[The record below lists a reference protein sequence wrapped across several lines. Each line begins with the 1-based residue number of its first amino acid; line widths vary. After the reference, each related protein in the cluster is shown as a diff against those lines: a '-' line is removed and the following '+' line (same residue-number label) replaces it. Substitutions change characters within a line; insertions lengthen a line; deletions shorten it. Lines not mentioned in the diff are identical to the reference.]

1 MSFTDLRGFVD
12 TLERSGELRR
22 IQASVS
28 AHLEITAIAD
38 RVVKEGGP
46 ALLFENVDGAK
57 HPLLINPLGS
67 QRRVELALGRP
78 ADEIG
83 AMLLA
88 TAEGLNPPSPSAVWR
103 LRSNLMQLLPMRT
116 RRVRRGPCQEVV
128 ESPDIGQFPVQ
139 TCWPDDGGPFITFGL
154 VITRD
159 PLTGERNMGLYRLQV
174 HGSDRTGMHWQ
185 INKGGGFHYARAEE
199 LGRPLP
205 VAVVIGADP
214 ALLLSSVAAL
224 PEGMDEIAFSG
235 ILRGAPCPMMKCSS
249 IDLEVPAN
257 AEIVLEGEVMPNERQ
272 LEGPFG
278 DHFGHYSHA
287 APFPVFRV
295 RCITRRR
302 RPIYLSAVV
311 GLPPQE
317 DKFIGNA
324 TQDILGPLI
333 KLIHHEIVDLWA
345 YFEAGFHNLLVVS
358 VRQRFY
364 KEAVKT
370 ALALMGTGQL
380 ALTKCLVLVDESVPV
395 RDFNAVLAAIRANFE
410 PERDFLLLPG
420 VPLDTLDFTSYR
432 MNLGSKMILDATSGP
447 TDALHGAPGADRDAV
462 RSALGAA
469 AEAPEMSAVLHDPT
483 RYSAG
488 SGGQVQGRGDRI
500 PDPRGIDTRITAY
513 RVLEDSLMLVQVSS
527 AGRSIIEKLV
537 DVDLG
542 PVRVVAALSDDVDM
556 DDPDQVL
563 WGLFTRFDCARDVVF
578 ERTECRGPWTTCYGT
593 MGIDATFKPGYP
605 DRLVMPDELLD
616 KVNRRWAEY
625 GLD

>member
-1 MSFTDLRGFVD
+1 MDLRSFVD
-12 TLERSGELRR
+12 ALERAGELRR
-22 IQASVS
+22 VQVSVD
-28 AHLEITAIAD
+28 ARLEITAIAD

-46 ALLFENVDGAK
+46 ALLFENVEGAR
-57 HPLLINPLGS
+57 HPLLINALGS
-67 QRRVELALGRP
+67 ERRVELALGRP

-88 TAEGLNPPSPSAVWR
+88 TAEGLNPPSPRAVWQ

-128 ESPDIGQFPVQ
+128 EASDLSQFPVQ
-139 TCWPDDGGPFITFGL
+139 TCWPEDGGPFITFGL

-159 PLTGERNMGLYRLQV
+159 PLTGERNVGVYRLQV
-174 HGSDRTGMHWQ
+174 HDRDLTGMHWQ
-185 INKGGGFHYARAEE
+185 INKGGGFHYSRAEE
-199 LGRPLP
+199 LGQPLP
-205 VAVVIGADP
+205 VAVVIGVDP
-214 ALLLSSVAAL
+214 ALLLSAVAAL
-224 PEGMDEIAFSG
+224 PEGMDEIGFSG
-235 ILRGAPCPMMKCSS
+235 ILRGAPCPMVRCSS

-257 AEIVLEGEVMPNERQ
+257 AEIVLEGEVLPGERR

-287 APFPVFRV
+287 APFPVFKV

-333 KLIHHEIVDLWA
+333 KVIHHEIVDLWA

-380 ALTKCLVLVDESVPV
+380 ALTKCLVLVDEGTPV
-395 RDFNAVLAAIRANFE
+395 RDFNAVLRAVQANFE

-432 MNLGSKMILDATSGP
+432 MNLGSKMILDASSGP
-447 TDALHGAPGADRDAV
+447 TGALHGAPGADQDAV
-462 RSALGAA
+462 RAA
-469 AEAPEMSAVLHDPT
+469 MGDAADAPEMSAALRDPT

-488 SGGQVQGRGDRI
+488 SGDATRQRGDRV
-500 PDPRGIDTRITAY
+500 PDPRGIDDRVTAY
-513 RVLEDSLMLVQVSS
+513 RVLEESLMLVRVSAS
-527 AGRSIIEKLV
+527 ARAVVERLV

-542 PVRVVAALSDDVDM
+542 PVRIVAALSDDVDL
-556 DDPDQVL
+556 DDPEQML

-578 ERTECRGPWTTCYGT
+578 ERVERRGPWTTCYGT

-605 DRLVMPDELLD
+605 GRLLMPDDLLD

>member
-1 MSFTDLRGFVD
+1 MSYTDLRGFVD
-12 TLERSGELRR
+12 MLERSGELRR
-22 IQASVS
+22 IKACVS
-28 AHLEITAIAD
+28 AHLEITAIAV

>member
-12 TLERSGELRR
+12 ALERAGELRR
-22 IQASVS
+22 VQASVDP
-28 AHLEITAIAD
+28 HLEIAAIAD
-38 RVVKEGGP
+38 RVVKDGGP
-46 ALLFENVDGAK
+46 ALLFENVNDAK
-57 HPLLINPLGS
+57 HPLLINSLGS
-67 QRRVELALGRP
+67 ERRIQLALGRP

-88 TAEGLNPPSPSAVWR
+88 TAEGLNPPSPKAVWR

-128 ESPDIGQFPVQ
+128 EAPDLHQFPVQ
-139 TCWPDDGGPFITFGL
+139 TCWPEDGGPFITFGL

-159 PLTGERNMGLYRLQV
+159 PLTGERNMGVYRLQV
-174 HGSDRTGMHWQ
+174 YDNDVTGMHWQ

-199 LGRPLP
+199 LGRSLP
-205 VAVVIGADP
+205 VAVVIGVDP
-214 ALLLSSVAAL
+214 ALLLSAVAAL

-235 ILRGAPCPMMKCSS
+235 ILRGAPCPMIRCSS

-257 AEIVLEGEVMPNERQ
+257 AEIVLEGEVVPDERR

-287 APFPVFRV
+287 APFPVFKVRRV
-295 RCITRRR
+295 TRRR

-380 ALTKCLVLVDESVPV
+380 ALTKCLVLVDEGVPV
-395 RDFNAVLAAIRANFE
+395 RDFGAVLRAMRDNFE

-432 MNLGSKMILDATSGP
+432 MNLGSKMIVDATSGP
-447 TDALHGAPGADRDAV
+447 TEALHGAPGADHEAV
-462 RSALGAA
+462 RAALGGAA
-469 AEAPEMSAVLHDPT
+469 DAPEMSAVLRDPT

-488 SGGQVQGRGDRI
+488 SADERSGRGNRI
-500 PDPRGIDTRITAY
+500 ADPRAIDRRVTAY
-513 RVLEDSLMLVQVSS
+513 RVLEDSLMLVQVS
-527 AGRSIIEKLV
+527 AEGRAVVERLV

-542 PVRVVAALSDDVDM
+542 PVRVVAALSDDVDL
-556 DDPDQVL
+556 DDPDQRL

-616 KVNRRWAEY
+616 KVSRRWAEY

>member
-12 TLERSGELRR
+12 TLEHAGELRR
-22 IQASVS
+22 VQASVS
-28 AHLEITAIAD
+28 PRLEITAIAD

-46 ALLFENVDGAK
+46 ALLFDKVEGAK

-67 QRRVELALGRP
+67 ERRIELALGRP

-88 TAEGLNPPSPSAVWR
+88 TAEGLNPPSPRAVWK
-103 LRSNLMQLLPMRT
+103 LRSNLMRLLPMRT

-128 ESPDIGQFPVQ
+128 EAPDLAQFPVQ
-139 TCWPDDGGPFITFGL
+139 TCWPEDGGPFITFGL

-174 HGSDRTGMHWQ
+174 HESDCTGMHWQ
-185 INKGGGFHYARAEE
+185 INKGGGFHYARAEQ

-235 ILRGAPCPMMKCSS
+235 ILRGSPCPMMRCAS

-257 AEIVLEGEVMPNERQ
+257 AEIVLEGEVLPDERR

-295 RCITRRR
+295 RRITRRR

-345 YFEAGFHNLLVVS
+345 YYEAGFHNLLVVS

-380 ALTKCLVLVDESVPV
+380 ALTKCLVLVDEGVPV
-395 RDFNAVLAAIRANFE
+395 RDFNAVLRALRANYE

-447 TDALHGAPGADRDAV
+447 TDALHGAPGADHDAV
-462 RSALGAA
+462 RTALGAA
-469 AEAPEMSAVLHDPT
+469 ADVPEMSAALRDPT

-488 SGGQVQGRGDRI
+488 PGDEAPDRGDRI
-500 PDPRGIDTRITAY
+500 PDPRGIDGRITAY
-513 RVLEDSLMLVQVSS
+513 RVLEDSLMLVRVSS
-527 AGRSIIEKLV
+527 AGRSVVERLV

-542 PVRVVAALSDDVDM
+542 PVRVVAALSDDVDL
-556 DDPDQVL
+556 DDPDEML
-563 WGLFTRFDCARDVVF
+563 WGLFTRFDCARDIVF
-578 ERTECRGPWTTCYGT
+578 ERTESRGPWTTCYGT

-605 DRLVMPDELLD
+605 DRLVMPDALLD
-616 KVNRRWAEY
+616 KVNRRWTEY

>member
-1 MSFTDLRGFVD
+1 MSFMDLRSFVHA
-12 TLERSGELRR
+12 LEQAGELQRV
-22 IQASVS
+22 QASVD

-46 ALLFENVDGAK
+46 ALLFENVKGAN

-67 QRRVELALGRP
+67 ERRIELALGRP

-88 TAEGLNPPSPSAVWR
+88 TAEGLNPPSVRTVWK

-116 RRVRRGPCQEVV
+116 RHVRRGPCQEVV
-128 ESPDIGQFPVQ
+128 EAPDLSQFPVQ
-139 TCWPDDGGPFITFGL
+139 TCWPEDGGPFITFGL

-159 PLTGERNMGLYRLQV
+159 PLTGERNVGVYRLQV
-174 HGSDRTGMHWQ
+174 HDNDLTGMHWQ
-185 INKGGGFHYARAEE
+185 INKGGGFHYAQAEK
-199 LGRPLP
+199 LGEPLP

-214 ALLLSSVAAL
+214 ALLLSAIAAL
-224 PEGMDEIAFSG
+224 PEGMDEISFSG
-235 ILRGAPCPMMKCSS
+235 ILRGAPCPTMRCLS

-257 AEIVLEGEVMPNERQ
+257 AEIVLEGEVVPDERR

-287 APFPVFRV
+287 APFPLFRV
-295 RCITRRR
+295 RRITRRR

-324 TQDILGPLI
+324 TQEILGPLI

-370 ALALMGTGQL
+370 ALAIMGTGQL
-380 ALTKCLVLVDESVPV
+380 ALTKCLILVDEETSV
-395 RDFNAVLAAIRANFE
+395 RDFNAVLRAVRANFE

-432 MNLGSKMILDATSGP
+432 MNLGSKMVLDATSGP
-447 TDALHGAPGADRDAV
+447 RNTLHGTPGADHDAV
-462 RSALGAA
+462 REALGNAA
-469 AEAPEMSAVLHDPT
+469 DMPEMSAALCDPT
-483 RYSAG
+483 RYLAG
-488 SGGQVQGRGDRI
+488 PGDEVLRRGDRV
-500 PDPRGIDTRITAY
+500 PDPRGIDARITAY
-513 RVLEDSLMLVQVSS
+513 RVLEESLMVVKVS
-527 AGRSIIEKLV
+527 AEARAVVERLV
-537 DVDLG
+537 DADLG
-542 PVRVVAALSDDVDM
+542 PVRLVAALSDDVDL
-556 DDPDQVL
+556 DDPDQLL

-578 ERTECRGPWTTCYGT
+578 QRIERRGPWTTCYGT